1 MAMTNSTERTMMI
14 ALKAMMIGCTIV
26 NTTQFGMTIGA
37 LMISDKAP
45 IGNMQLETLTTLM
58 AHLHTMTTTM
68 TTMMT
73 TTTETMTMVVTENC
87 MKMHTLTMVCSQQ
100 LLDSNLN

>member
-1 MAMTNSTERTMMI
+1 M
-14 ALKAMMIGCTIV
+14 ALKAMMIGGTIV
-26 NTTQFGMTIGA
+26 NTTQIGINIGA

-58 AHLHTMTTTM
+58 AHLHMMT

-73 TTTETMTMVVTENC
+73 TTMETMTMVVTENC